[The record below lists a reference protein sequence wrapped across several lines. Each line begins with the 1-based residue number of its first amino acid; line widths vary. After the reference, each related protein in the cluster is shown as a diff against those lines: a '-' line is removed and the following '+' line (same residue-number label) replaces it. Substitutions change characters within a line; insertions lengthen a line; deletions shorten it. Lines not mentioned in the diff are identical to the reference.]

1 MASGSGSGSVPAWLG
16 TGPSGVAGGS
26 SVGPEASE
34 PVSVPHLS
42 QPSSPPLLP
51 GGTAARAEPGA
62 SRRERFEAGELAIV
76 CSHYDLGV
84 IETVKEFRRG
94 SSRSPK
100 VLLVS
105 SKGRYLLK
113 RRAPSSREGP
123 ARVGYCHA
131 LQAHLAQRKFPLP
144 PPLGTRSDGATMLQ
158 LGERIYELFEYIPG
172 NSYDGSLDAT
182 GDAGRLLA
190 FFHRLVVSFKSD
202 HRPPTSSYHNSPA
215 VAERL
220 GVVAERLG
228 PEAGPMVARLRE
240 AYAEAAAAVQRLGLS
255 GWPVQIIH
263 ADWHPGNMLFR
274 GSRVVAVIDYDTAR
288 ICPRIIDVANGALQF
303 SITMQGQNPD
313 TWPPGLDEGRLK
325 RFCRGYEMVKGCI
338 LSTAEIQALPSLM
351 IEALVVEAALP
362 IAATGHFAGIDGGT
376 FLRMVDRKVAWI
388 REHGDRLTALIG
400 G

>member
-1 MASGSGSGSVPAWLG
+1 MPAA
-16 TGPSGVAGGS
+16 PSA
-26 SVGPEASE
+26 PTARTE
-34 PVSVPHLS
+34 P
-42 QPSSPPLLP
+42 
-51 GGTAARAEPGA
+51 TAH
-62 SRRERFEAGELAIV
+62 RRERFDAGELAIV

-84 IETVKEFRRG
+84 IESIKEFRRG

-100 VLLVS
+100 VLIVS
-105 SKGRYLLK
+105 AKGRFLLK

-123 ARVGYCHA
+123 ARVAYCHA
-131 LQAHLAQRKFPLP
+131 LQEHLAQRKFPLP
-144 PPLGTRSDGATMLQ
+144 PPLGTRTDGSTMLQ
-158 LGERIYELFEYIPG
+158 LADRIYELFEFIPG

-220 GVVAERLG
+220 GVVADRLG
-228 PEAGPMVARLRE
+228 PGAADMVGRLRA
-240 AYAEAAAAVQRLGLS
+240 AYAEAADKVERLGIS
-255 GWPVQIIH
+255 AWPVQIIH

-288 ICPRIIDVANGALQF
+288 VCPRVIDVANGALQF
-303 SITMQGQNPD
+303 SITMQGPD
-313 TWPPGLDEGRLK
+313 PDAWPPGLDEGRLK
-325 RFCRGYEMVKGCI
+325 RFCRGYELVKGCI

-362 IAATGHFAGIDGGT
+362 IAATGHFAGIDGTT

-388 REHGDRLTALIG
+388 REHEDRLIALIG